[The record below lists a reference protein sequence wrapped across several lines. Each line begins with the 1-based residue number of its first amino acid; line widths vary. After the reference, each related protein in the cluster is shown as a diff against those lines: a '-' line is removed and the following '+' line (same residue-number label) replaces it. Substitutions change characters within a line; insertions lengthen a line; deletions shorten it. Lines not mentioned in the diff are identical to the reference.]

1 VKVYWSYRIGEEQ
14 EQFPSEFI
22 DSPKKYLAG
31 YDMSYDH
38 AKCPAWKNYY
48 NNTWVIEQPFDLGIK
63 LKDNRIETNLSQ
75 KAYDRYFHVVDTWLN
90 GEYPE
95 IQMMYHWFFWTKHK
109 DVWIEQLA
117 PPQLSRKGIEVV
129 QGTFPISSWFRPIT
143 IGIKL
148 LDNDIYLPKGTPIS
162 LIRFPCKTSVQ
173 LEQKDP
179 PEKLMSQLADQNSL
193 RMFTQF
199 KTWDIIM
206 KRNKKERRCPFR
218 WN

>member
-1 VKVYWSYRIGEEQ
+1 
-14 EQFPSEFI
+14 
-22 DSPKKYLAG
+22 
-31 YDMSYDH
+31 
-38 AKCPAWKNYY
+38 
-48 NNTWVIEQPFDLGIK
+48 
-63 LKDNRIETNLSQ
+63 
-75 KAYDRYFHVVDTWLN
+75 
-90 GEYPE
+90 
-95 IQMMYHWFFWTKHK
+95 MYHWFFWTKHK

-173 LEQKDP
+173 LEQRDP